1 MRRAALKLA
10 WLTVAIL
17 TLATVPSTGRAAPD
31 LDEYRRQA
39 RVLVQQFAGALRNAL
54 QTAIDDGDLSHALR
68 VCKTVAP
75 EIAHDIRQQG
85 DWLVRRTALRV
96 RNPDNA
102 PTHEEKGVLTDFQA
116 RATRGEKIAGMEFM
130 ATTKRLGEPFFH
142 YMQAIPLG
150 ELCAQCHGKNIDPD
164 LALLIQGLYPE
175 DRATGFEIGEL
186 RGAFTLYKP
195 LP

>member
-1 MRRAALKLA
+1 MRRTVLTLA
-10 WLTVAIL
+10 WLSVGLLA
-17 TLATVPSTGRAAPD
+17 LATAPSAGRAAPD
-31 LDEYRRQA
+31 IDEYRGQA
-39 RVLVQQFAGALRNAL
+39 RVLVQQFAGALRKAL
-54 QTAIDDGDLSHALR
+54 QEAIAEGDLGHAVR
-68 VCKTVAP
+68 VCKTTATKVAHNF
-75 EIAHDIRQQG
+75 AQRG

-102 PTHEEKGVLTDFQA
+102 PTREEKAVLLDFQA
-116 RATRGEKIAGMEFM
+116 RAKRGEKIAGMEFM
-130 ATTKRLGEPFFH
+130 AIARRLDEPYFH

-175 DRATGFEIGEL
+175 DRATGFEVGEL